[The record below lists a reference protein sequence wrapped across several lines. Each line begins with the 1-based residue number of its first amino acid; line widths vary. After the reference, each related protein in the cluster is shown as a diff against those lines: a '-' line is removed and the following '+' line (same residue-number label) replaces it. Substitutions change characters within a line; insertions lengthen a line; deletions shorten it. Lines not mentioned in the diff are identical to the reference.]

1 MALSPKLIFIR
12 KEIKM
17 PRKTNNNCS
26 VKSFINKFIN
36 KFNELKYMT
45 DIPHTVSTGNKFVD
59 KNIAKYGAKVISG
72 LVKSPKGKIAVKVG

>member
-1 MALSPKLIFIR
+1 
-12 KEIKM
+12 M

-26 VKSFINKFIN
+26 VKSFIN

-59 KNIAKYGAKVISG
+59 KKYC
-72 LVKSPKGKIAVKVG
+72 